1 MPPKLKKKGRPRGA
15 ETTVIGLLPA
25 KNQNSVISKSKPFSK
40 LSLLEKDMVIL
51 ECFTNKVKVVV
62 AAMVED
68 FCQLMICLVL
78 MRCQIYTVRDE
89 NTDIHRMEI
98 F

>member
-15 ETTVIGLLPA
+15 ETTVIRLLPA
-25 KNQNSVISKSKPFSK
+25 KNQNSVISKSKPFSE

-89 NTDIHRMEI
+89 NTDIHRVEI

>member
-62 AAMVED
+62 PAMVED

-89 NTDIHRMEI
+89 NTDIHRVEI